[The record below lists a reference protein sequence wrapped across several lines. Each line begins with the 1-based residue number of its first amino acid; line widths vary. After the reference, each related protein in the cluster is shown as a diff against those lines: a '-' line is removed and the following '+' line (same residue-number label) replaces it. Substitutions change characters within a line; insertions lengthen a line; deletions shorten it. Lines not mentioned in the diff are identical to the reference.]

1 MADLNELQQSVEW
14 LGAGLT
20 KVEDRVDRLYAQ
32 ARIFTIKSQALED
45 KWLGMGGNKQVQA
58 KWRLREAVRL
68 GLKRPLPREEPNR
81 EEMIQGRKAREV
93 HNALWAIHEE
103 LPNLVRVEPEWGGEN
118 WATRKT
124 KIFTLVF
131 RVGDTADRVER
142 RLSATL
148 NHALTQSNRTNGG
161 NQVLAWRAKT
171 KGEKRKRAWARQAK
185 EERGEGDEA
194 GPAQPITTP

>member
-1 MADLNELQQSVEW
+1 MGEQAGPGQMAAQGGGEAW
-14 LGAGLT
+14 LEEVT
-20 KVEDRVDRLYAQ
+20 K
-32 ARIFTIKSQALED
+32 ALGVV
-45 KWLGMGGNKQVQA
+45 W
-58 KWRLREAVRL
+58 
-68 GLKRPLPREEPNR
+68 PLPKEEPNR
-81 EEMIQGRKAREV
+81 EEMIHGRKAREV

-124 KIFTLVF
+124 KVFTLVF
-131 RVGDTADRVER
+131 RIGDTADRVER
-142 RLSATL
+142 HLSATL

-185 EERGEGDEA
+185 EEQGEGDEA
-194 GPAQPITTP
+194 GPANPAHHNALKRKAKGKGKHPKDKSKGKGKGKEGKGGRGRGRGQ